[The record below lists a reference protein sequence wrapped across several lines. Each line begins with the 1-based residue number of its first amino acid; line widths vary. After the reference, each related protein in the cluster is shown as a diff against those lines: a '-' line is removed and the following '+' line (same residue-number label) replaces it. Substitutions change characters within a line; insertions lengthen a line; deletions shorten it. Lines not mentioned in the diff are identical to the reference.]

1 MNRGSLAVRLIAAHL
16 LPALI
21 ALAGIGFAGWSIAR
35 RALENELGR
44 RLSSAAGAAGSGLPL
59 DLLLALQP
67 GDEQTRT
74 YRHAQEQLGRALAA
88 GELRRLAIFGPDGHT
103 VIDTAGNPI
112 GASLPD
118 LARDRLELAQLW
130 QGQPTASRLLFQDS
144 AGRTYKAGYAPLRL
158 GDGPNDKIV
167 AGIMAEGD
175 AAFFDVLGQLRNR
188 LLVVGLLGSLLIAIA
203 SLLVA
208 RSVTEPIRNLVDA
221 SRRIAGGDLATPVA
235 QADTPRGGDEVAF
248 LARTLEEMRKALE
261 DRDRQM
267 QMMLSGI
274 AHEVRN
280 PLGGVELF
288 AGLLQESLPPDGESA
303 KHVRRV
309 QQELGHL
316 KAVVEDF
323 LDYARTPQIQFQSIS
338 PKAMVEEIVSL
349 VDADLAGKKLTC
361 QLVVPED
368 RHFRGEPVLLRRALL
383 NLVQNAI
390 QASPEQ
396 GPLRL
401 SFERR
406 DGAVYW
412 LVEDGGPG
420 VPDDKLEEVFKPF
433 FTTRQKG
440 TGLGLAFVRKIAEA
454 HGGAIRVERSTL
466 GGARFELRL
475 PERDVAAVRG

>member
-1 MNRGSLAVRLIAAHL
+1 MKRGSLAVRLIAAHL

-21 ALAGIGFAGWSIAR
+21 ALAGIGLAAWAVAR
-35 RALENELGR
+35 QALENELGR

-74 YRHAQEQLGRALAA
+74 YRHAQEQLGRALRA
-88 GELRRLAIFGPDGHT
+88 GELRRLAVFGSDGRT
-103 VIDTAGNPI
+103 VIDTAGSPI
-112 GASLPD
+112 GANLPD

-130 QGQPTASRLLFQDS
+130 QGQSTESKLLFTDG
-144 AGRTYKAGYAPLRL
+144 AGRTYKAGYAPLQL
-158 GDGPNDKIV
+158 GDRVV

-175 AAFFDVLGQLRNR
+175 AAFFDVLGQLRDR
-188 LLVVGLLGSLLIAIA
+188 LLLVGVLGALLIAIA

-208 RSVTEPIRNLVDA
+208 RTVTEPIRSLAGA
-221 SRRIAGGDLATPVA
+221 SQRIAGGDLATPIA
-235 QADTPRGGDEVAF
+235 QVDNPRTGDEVAF
-248 LARTLEEMRKALE
+248 LARTLEEMRRALE

-274 AHEVRN
+274 AHEIRN

-288 AGLLQESLPPDGESA
+288 AGLLQESLPPDGEPA

-323 LDYARTPQIQFQSIS
+323 LDYARTPQIQLQSIS
-338 PKAMVEEIVSL
+338 PQAMAEEVVSL
-349 VDADLAGKKLTC
+349 VAVDIDGKKIQC
-361 QLVVPED
+361 QVAVAED

-390 QASPEQ
+390 QASPEG

-401 SFERR
+401 AFERR
-406 DGAVYW
+406 DGAVCW
-412 LVEDGGPG
+412 LIEDGGPG
-420 VPDDKLEEVFKPF
+420 VQADKLEEIFKPF

-454 HGGAIRVERSTL
+454 HGGSIRVERSDL

-475 PERDVAAVRG
+475 PRKELPAVLG

>member
-1 MNRGSLAVRLIAAHL
+1 MNRGSLAIRLIAAHL

-21 ALAGIGFAGWSIAR
+21 ALAGIGFAAWSVAR

-67 GDEQTRT
+67 GDEETRT
-74 YRHAQEQLGRALAA
+74 YRHAQEQLGRALGA
-88 GELRRLAIFGPDGHT
+88 GELRRLAIFGPDGRT
-103 VIDTAGNPI
+103 VLDTGGSPI
-112 GASLPD
+112 GANLPD

-130 QGQPTASRLLFQDS
+130 QGQATASKLLFKDS

-158 GDGPNDKIV
+158 GDRV
-167 AGIMAEGD
+167 AAGIMAEGD
-175 AAFFDVLGQLRNR
+175 AAFFDVLGELRNR
-188 LLVVGLLGSLLIAIA
+188 LVFVGLLGALLIAIA

-208 RSVTEPIRNLVDA
+208 RTVTEPIRSLVLA
-221 SRRIAGGDLATPVA
+221 SQRIAGGDLVTPIA
-235 QADTPRGGDEVAF
+235 QASSPRGGDEVAF
-248 LARTLEEMRKALE
+248 LARTLEEMRRALE

-274 AHEVRN
+274 AHEIRN

-288 AGLLQESLPPDGESA
+288 AGLLQESLPAEGEPA
-303 KHVRRV
+303 RHVRRV

-323 LDYARTPQIQFQSIS
+323 LDYARTPQIQLQTIS
-338 PKAMVEEIVSL
+338 PQAMAEEIASL
-349 VDADLAGKKLTC
+349 VASELSAKKLHW
-361 QLVVPED
+361 QLAIAED
-368 RHFRGEPVLLRRALL
+368 RHFQGEPVLLRRALL

-390 QASPEQ
+390 QASPEN
-396 GPLRL
+396 GPLRVT
-401 SFERR
+401 FERR

-412 LVEDGGPG
+412 LIEDGGPG

-433 FTTRQKG
+433 FTTRQQG

-454 HGGAIRVERSTL
+454 HGGAIRVDRSSL

-475 PERDVAAVRG
+475 PERRVALVRS

>member
-1 MNRGSLAVRLIAAHL
+1 MRRSSLATRLIAATL
-16 LPALI
+16 LPALV
-21 ALAGIGFAGWSIAR
+21 ALAGIGFAAWSVAR

-74 YRHAQEQLGRALAA
+74 YLHAQEQLRRALGAS
-88 GELRRLAIFGPDGHT
+88 ELRRLAVFGPDGRSI
-103 VIDTAGNPI
+103 VDTAGSPI
-112 GASLPD
+112 GVALPD

-130 QGQPTASRLLFQDS
+130 QGQPTASKLLFTDG
-144 AGRTYKAGYAPLRL
+144 AGRSYKSGYAPLRS
-158 GDGPNDKIV
+158 GEHV
-167 AGIMAEGD
+167 AAGILAEGD
-175 AAFFDVLGQLRNR
+175 AAFFDVLGELRDR
-188 LLVVGLLGSLLIAIA
+188 LLLVGLLGALLIAIA

-208 RSVTEPIRNLVDA
+208 RSVTGPLRKLVEA
-221 SRRIAGGDLATPVA
+221 SRRIAGGDLATPIVPTGDLQGPEA
-235 QADTPRGGDEVAF
+235 ADEVVF
-248 LARTLEEMRKALE
+248 LARTLEEMRHALE

-288 AGLLQESLPPDGESA
+288 AGLLQESLPPEGEPA
-303 KHVRRV
+303 RHVRRV

-323 LDYARTPQIQFQSIS
+323 LSYARTPQIQLQSIS
-338 PKAMVEEIVSL
+338 PRAMAEELVSL
-349 VDADLAGKKLTC
+349 VGAELGGKKLTY
-361 QLVVPED
+361 QLAIGED
-368 RHFRGEPVLLRRALL
+368 QHFQGEPVLLRRALL
-383 NLVQNAI
+383 NLLQNAI
-390 QASPEQ
+390 QASPEG

-401 SFERR
+401 GFERR
-406 DGAVYW
+406 DGAVQW

-420 VPDDKLEEVFKPF
+420 VPEDKRDEVFKPF
-433 FTTRQKG
+433 YTTRQKG

-454 HGGAIRVERSTL
+454 HGGTIRVDRSPL

-475 PERDVAAVRG
+475 PEREIPPAVRH